1 MKLMNK
7 MLLALSFIGALMVGS
22 VPASAAEV
30 VKLKTVGSFGTSI
43 PWAWVPYEELAE
55 RVKRDTSGRVE
66 LECGFLRT

>member
-7 MLLALSFIGALMVGS
+7 MLLALSFIGALIVGS

-43 PWAWVPYEELAE
+43 PWAWVPQGKITKIP
-55 RVKRDTSGRVE
+55 VKTVR
-66 LECGFLRT
+66 CMI